1 LGGFFIYGKLSN
13 KIQVRSLIASG
24 RHLMPDRTNKD
35 EHKEDSEE
43 RLNRQTKPPNGQRLN
58 LHSLRFA
65 EIIKISEAEN
75 LKSGLDHLYEE
86 IIPVKNAIKYISDQ
100 QDNYRN
106 FIIKS
111 RKSFLS
117 GGYAYIQGFTSKAYA
132 DLNKSGFITRP
143 VRELPVGV
151 NSLSFLLCQMM
162 PSSIIVVIHV
172 EFDDSTSNSL
182 SELFNANYTERTE
195 KHENGTTSIFYPD
208 TLKSLAVQ
216 DFLSQL
222 QFVSES
228 FISQY
233 FSGIFLSE
241 TTTVQTK
248 CPSLKLFSLQDIP
261 FSPREALIKW
271 MQDNRFFIDMLG
283 YAAVPS
289 WTYQFNNEYLLFR
302 DEAYQRKEKPMY
314 LSLLTSESLF
324 TTPASYEGYGTP
336 MWAVKHKNSY
346 GFDALMPLLAI
357 NYFLLWHSRRLLT
370 HRNTLDNNEATTETD
385 LRKQYDSTYK
395 AKTKINNDHFD
406 FVRLRQELENITS
419 ERFEPRLYRET
430 PMFEIVEN
438 PKNHSHF
445 AKEMVTT
452 INFISNNLAK
462 EYALL
467 NERYSDLFETMN
479 TQSNFILNES
489 NTKYQRTISR
499 LTWAIVVLTV
509 VMVVAVI
516 VQIVKGG

>member
-1 LGGFFIYGKLSN
+1 M
-13 KIQVRSLIASG
+13 A
-24 RHLMPDRTNKD
+24 
-35 EHKEDSEE
+35 EDSNDNKETFEE
-43 RLNRQTKPPNGQRLN
+43 RLNRRTKPPNGQRLN

-65 EIIKISEAEN
+65 EVIKISEAEN
-75 LKSGLDHLYEE
+75 LKNGLDCLYKE
-86 IIPVKNAIKYISDQ
+86 IIPVKNATKYTSDQ

-106 FIIKS
+106 FIARS
-111 RKSFLS
+111 RKAFLS
-117 GGYAYIQGFTSKAYA
+117 SGYAYLQGFTSKAYA

-151 NSLSFLLCQMM
+151 NSLGFLLWQMI
-162 PSSIIVVIHV
+162 PSSIIVVTQI
-172 EFDDSTSNSL
+172 EYDDSVSDSL
-182 SELFNANYTERTE
+182 NELFNANYAERTE
-195 KHENGTTSIFYPD
+195 KHENGTTSIFHPD
-208 TLKSLAVQ
+208 RLKSIAVQ
-216 DFLSQL
+216 NFLSGL

-233 FSGIFLSE
+233 FSGILLSE
-241 TTTVQTK
+241 ETDLQTK

-271 MQDNRFFIDMLG
+271 MQDNRHFIDTIG

-302 DEAYQRKEKPMY
+302 DEAYQQKGKPMY

-324 TTPASYEGYGTP
+324 NTPTSYEGYGTP
-336 MWAVKHKNSY
+336 IWAVKHKHSY
-346 GFDALMPLLAI
+346 GFDALMPLLAV

-370 HRNTLDNNEATTETD
+370 HRNTLDNNEATVETD
-385 LRKQYDSTYK
+385 IRKQYDSTYK
-395 AKTKINNDHFD
+395 AKTKINNDYFD
-406 FVRLRQELENITS
+406 FVRLRQELGNVTC
-419 ERFEPRLYRET
+419 ERFEPGLYLET
-430 PMFEIVEN
+430 PMFEMVEN
-438 PKNHSHF
+438 PNSLPHF

-452 INFISNNLAK
+452 INFVSDNLAK

-489 NTKYQRTISR
+489 NAKYQKTLAR
-499 LTWAIVVLTV
+499 LTWALVVLAI
-509 VMVVAVI
+509 VMAVAVI
-516 VQIVKGG
+516 YQIVIAFNTP